1 MKNRFVFLFSF
12 VVALGIS
19 QLLGAQNSFNFL
31 RILDGCVIVSAN
43 DTYSEFVI
51 VDTIYCDDCTV
62 IGDILYTQSYLQAID
77 TGGSVV
83 LSKFK
88 LSNKSISLLDRHY
101 SKLPANVSF
110 KKFSFTLEGL
120 NFLIIKHKYG
130 ITPEKQLAFNLLDDN
145 SLIDFESKICDFIE
159 ENSDVQK

>member
-1 MKNRFVFLFSF
+1 MKNRLVFLFS
-12 VVALGIS
+12 VVITLGTS
-19 QLLGAQNSFNFL
+19 QPLNAQNSFNFL
-31 RILDGCVIVSAN
+31 RTLNGCVIVSIN
-43 DTYSEFVI
+43 DMSSEF
-51 VDTIYCDDCTV
+51 TIIDSVSCDDCTV

-77 TGGSVV
+77 TGGSIV

-88 LSNKSISLLDRHY
+88 LSKKRISLLDRHY
-101 SKLPANVSF
+101 SRLPANVSF

-145 SLIDFESKICDFIE
+145 SLIGFESKVYDFIKDNDME
-159 ENSDVQK
+159 